1 MKTYKKKNWEKPIVG
16 SLKIKS
22 LTLQGQGQGPATK
35 HSAATEENP
44 ANGPGAG
51 S

>member
-22 LTLQGQGQGPATK
+22 LTLQGQGPATK
-35 HSAATEENP
+35 KSADTESNP
-44 ANGPGAG
+44 AHGPVAG

>member
-22 LTLQGQGQGPATK
+22 LTLQGPATK
-35 HSAATEENP
+35 KSAANEKNP
-44 ANGPGAG
+44 AIGPVAG